1 MNKVVPPPILIPG
14 KSVLA
19 TAVVMILILAVLLSG
34 CSNSRSAAMASL
46 APPMITSAAASTPR
60 AKTDSAH
67 FSKNFFSAFP
77 LVRLQ
82 VGSDARGRAGN
93 DETLEFLFDTGNA
106 GLSVVDVSVA
116 QRLGLELV
124 PAGSISFAGVTLPT
138 LRAKADRVQLLNN
151 DKAEKRLLLRDISFQ
166 VVDLTPFAELAGR
179 RVDGILGRDIISRFV
194 TTVDYQQQSV
204 IFGNQTVTR
213 PAASPSATASVA
225 PSARPAG
232 DNEIQKQG
240 SRIIMPFELRDG
252 WIVVKTHLNG
262 GLSEEMILDTGASI
276 TTFSQDRAR
285 LLGFDVSRA
294 RPTTLIL
301 PIGRLT
307 YLPYRMREIEF
318 GGLKLDDA
326 ASVVVA
332 TRDGLF
338 TAGTGMSLLGANV
351 LRHFRL
357 TIDYGRRQLTLER
370 NDSFD
375 KDPHEYTS
383 IGVLPMLRDGRFY
396 VSGVVN
402 GSPADDEGVEIGDEI
417 IELGGRK
424 MDEYSFSDL
433 VDALRGPD
441 GSSLDITVRRGQ
453 RIIDLNLKR
462 VPLL

>member
-1 MNKVVPPPILIPG
+1 MNKAVSSPSILIPAQ
-14 KSVLA
+14 SALA
-19 TAVVMILILAVLLSG
+19 TAVVMLLILTVLLSG
-34 CSNSRSAAMASL
+34 CSDSRSTAMVGL
-46 APPMITSAAASTPR
+46 TPPMMTSAAASTPR

-82 VGSDARGRAGN
+82 IGSNAKGSTGN
-93 DETLEFLFDTGNA
+93 EGTLEFLFDTGNA

-179 RVDGILGRDIISRFV
+179 RVDGILGRDVISRFV

-213 PAASPSATASVA
+213 PTVSPSASVA
-225 PSARPAG
+225 PSARPAAES
-232 DNEIQKQG
+232 DSQKPG
-240 SRIIMPFELRDG
+240 SRIVMPFELRDG

-262 GLSEEMILDTGASI
+262 RLSEEMILDTGASI

-294 RPTTLIL
+294 RPTTLML

-318 GGLKLDDA
+318 GGLTLSDA

-417 IELGGRK
+417 IELGGRR